1 MDKNMQ
7 KKLERLYDRINE
19 LATLN
24 KNIANLAFYVNEN
37 DIEDADCRGSM
48 TEQLE
53 AMVAYRDYLQY
64 RIEKGYY

>member
-1 MDKNMQ
+1 MDEEMH
-7 KKLERLYDRINE
+7 KKYTRCYDRINE

-37 DIEDADCRGSM
+37 EIEDTDCRASM

-53 AMVAYRDYLQY
+53 AMVLYRDYLQY